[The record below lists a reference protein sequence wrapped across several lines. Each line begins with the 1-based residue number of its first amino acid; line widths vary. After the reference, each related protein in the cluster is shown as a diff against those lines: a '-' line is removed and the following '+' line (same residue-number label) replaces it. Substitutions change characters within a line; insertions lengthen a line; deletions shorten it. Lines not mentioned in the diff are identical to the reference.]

1 MLCLAS
7 TLSGTEPSLQTTV
20 CAKGNSICIPQN
32 YSKFDL
38 PNETQTTVSVGIDI
52 KERFL
57 KRITQGVSVMTSLLL
72 KLKLLDFSYF

>member
-1 MLCLAS
+1 MFSTFRFLKWTGFVMLCLAS

-57 KRITQGVSVMTSLLL
+57 RRVYRVFQL
-72 KLKLLDFSYF
+72 